1 MSLALFGCFCDH
13 CGCVSFVLKLYDCV
27 ILHSTDILFLFDNR
41 LMGTVPSE
49 IGTMSTLSESSVVWL
64 LVMLIVVVFFIV
76 L

>member
-1 MSLALFGCFCDH
+1 M
-13 CGCVSFVLKLYDCV
+13 LKLYDCV